1 MAALCTTGTSMNDN
15 PLTHRRTLLPF
26 LARRLKARSY
36 LEIGVKGG
44 KTFMPVKVRKKIAVD
59 PVFRIKKP
67 YKRSQIFSYPFN
79 LMNQYFECT
88 SDEFFAQHAGKV
100 LTRGGLDLAF
110 IDGLHTYEQSYKDIE
125 NTLPYLADDGV
136 MLIHD
141 CSPHSSAA
149 AYPAESIEA
158 VKKINPPG
166 FDGRWCGDVWKV
178 IPRLRI
184 EHPQLNVLVIDAD
197 SGLGLVSKK
206 PIIKNMSQPA
216 KPELTVKGIAELTY
230 ADLAS
235 NRSAWLSIQDT
246 NDLWTAWNKVLY

>member
-1 MAALCTTGTSMNDN
+1 MNEN
-15 PLTHRRTLLPF
+15 PLTHRRTLLPY
-26 LARRLKARSY
+26 LARRLKARNY

-44 KTFMPVKVRKKIAVD
+44 KTFMPVKVRRKVAVD

-79 LMNQYFECT
+79 LLNRYYECT
-88 SDEFFAQHAGKV
+88 SDDFFAHHAGEV
-100 LTRGGLDLAF
+100 LTTNGLDLAF

-125 NTLPYLADDGV
+125 NTLPYLSEDGV

-178 IPRLRI
+178 IPRLRV
-184 EHPQLNVLVIDAD
+184 EHPDLNVFVIDSD

-216 KPELTVKGIAELTY
+216 SPELSIDDISGMSYQDLDDNRVELLNII
-230 ADLAS
+230 DS
-235 NRSAWLSIQDT
+235 QVVMDQLSF
-246 NDLWTAWNKVLY
+246 V

>member
-1 MAALCTTGTSMNDN
+1 MNEN
-15 PLTHRRTLLPF
+15 PLTHRRTLLPY

-44 KTFMPVKVRKKIAVD
+44 KTFMPVKVRKKVAVD
-59 PVFRIKKP
+59 PLFRIKKP
-67 YKRSQIFSYPFN
+67 YKRSQIFRYPFN

-88 SDEFFAQHAGKV
+88 SDEFFARHAGKV
-100 LTRGGLDLAF
+100 LTTGGLDLAF

-125 NTLPYLADDGV
+125 NTLPFLADDGV

-184 EHPQLNVLVIDAD
+184 EHPQLHVFVIDAD
-197 SGLGLVSKK
+197 SGLGLVSKQ
-206 PIIKNMSQPA
+206 PIIDASQQTAQLNLSVDDISQMSYQNLDDDRVA
-216 KPELTVKGIAELTY
+216 ILNIIDSQV
-230 ADLAS
+230 
-235 NRSAWLSIQDT
+235 
-246 NDLWTAWNKVLY
+246 VLEQLNQS

>member
-1 MAALCTTGTSMNDN
+1 MNDN

-100 LTRGGLDLAF
+100 LTSGGLDLAF

-149 AYPAESIEA
+149 AYPAESIAA

-206 PIIKNMSQPA
+206 PIIKDVAQA
-216 KPELTVKGIAELTY
+216 
-230 ADLAS
+230 AS
-235 NRSAWLSIQDT
+235 PDLSIDDITGMSYQDLD
-246 NDLWTAWNKVLY
+246 NNRVDLLNIIDSQVVLDKLSLA